1 MTSSEANSE
10 VNSEA
15 NSRAEGGDAI
25 STPDATTRTQRKP
38 RRFAPPASPMGAQ
51 HSQHSQHSL
60 TSAQNITSA
69 VGASTPAAFSEGE
82 LRAITTLEAALGHP
96 FASRQLLLDALTH
109 RSYAYEFAGPGV
121 VSNERLEFL
130 GDAALALICS
140 HLLYQLYP
148 DAPEGQL
155 TQMRAALVRA
165 STLAEFAR
173 RLPIGPW
180 LRLGRGEDATGGR
193 DRELLIASAFEATL
207 GALYLDGGLEAIR
220 AFLEPL
226 LRAASTRV
234 VAQRRMKDAKSLLQE
249 LAQGRLGVT
258 PHYRLV
264 REDGPAHERIFV
276 VEALVGELVAGQ
288 GQGRS
293 KQQAEQAAAQA
304 ALTDPGWVEAP
315 DEQG

>member
-1 MTSSEANSE
+1 LPEL
-10 VNSEA
+10 
-15 NSRAEGGDAI
+15 RGGA
-25 STPDATTRTQRKP
+25 TPDE
-38 RRFAPPASPMGAQ
+38 APPVAEATGAP
-51 HSQHSQHSL
+51 
-60 TSAQNITSA
+60 
-69 VGASTPAAFSEGE
+69 GPFSERE
-82 LRAITTLEAALGHP
+82 LQAITTLEAALGHR
-96 FASRQLLLDALTH
+96 FAHRQLLLDALTH

-140 HLLYQLYP
+140 HLLYTLYP

-155 TQMRAALVRA
+155 TQLRAALVRA

-207 GALYLDGGLEAIR
+207 GALYLDGGLEATR

-226 LRAASTRV
+226 LRAEGKRV
-234 VAQRRMKDAKSLLQE
+234 VAQHRMKDAKSLLQE

-258 PHYRLV
+258 PRYRLV
-264 REDGPAHERIFV
+264 GEEGPAHARTFV

-293 KQQAEQAAAQA
+293 KQHAEQAAAQA
-304 ALTDPGWVEAP
+304 ALADPGWATAP
-315 DEQG
+315 GEQD